1 MQDIRHGDDG
11 TERSIRNIPV
21 GHRRPARS
29 SAVADRPDRALSPD
43 GPAHLP
49 RRRRRSG
56 RFWLFALGV
65 AVLVAIGGVLVS
77 TVFAGAR
84 VTVYPRTETVV
95 LPATLQAQA
104 NAPAG
109 VLPYQTVSVTRSASQ
124 SVPAQSVQKV
134 SRPASGVVTV
144 SNAYSSASQRLIANT
159 RFEAPDGR
167 IYRIRD
173 SVTVPGMKQG
183 VAGTV
188 SATLY
193 ADSPGPAYNKSGG
206 VSFTIP
212 GFKNDPRYAK
222 ITARSEGA
230 LSGGFVGDEP
240 VVAPADLAAAKAA
253 LQKQLDGDVRAA
265 AAQAIPDGF
274 AAVPGSLDIVF
285 ADVTQTIGA
294 DKTAQLTEGATATG
308 IIVRK
313 NDLASAIAHKAVAG
327 YKGEAVLF
335 GDEEQMSFSLSP
347 ATKRNGGGPVT
358 LTLSGSA
365 TLVWQFDPEALK
377 AALAGKDKKEVPA
390 VAKAFEPAV
399 AKMNAAI
406 KPFWQGKL
414 PQDPAKIKVIVGGK

>member
-1 MQDIRHGDDG
+1 M
-11 TERSIRNIPV
+11 V
-21 GHRRPARS
+21 G
-29 SAVADRPDRALSPD
+29 AV
-43 GPAHLP
+43 
-49 RRRRRSG
+49 
-56 RFWLFALGV
+56 F
-65 AVLVAIGGVLVS
+65 GVLLS
-77 TVFAGAR
+77 TVFAGA
-84 VTVYPRTETVV
+84 TITAYPRTETVTV
-95 LPATLQAQA
+95 PATLEAKP
-104 NAPAG
+104 NAPVGTLA
-109 VLPYQTVSVTRSASQ
+109 YQTISVTRSATV
-124 SVPAQSVQKV
+124 SVPASGTKKV
-134 SRPASGVVTV
+134 SRPASGVITI
-144 SNAYSSASQRLIANT
+144 SNSFGAASQRLIANT

-230 LSGGFVGDEP
+230 LSGGFIGDEP
-240 VVAPADLAAAKAA
+240 VVAPADLAAAKAE
-253 LQKQLDGDVRAA
+253 LQKQLDGDVRTA

-399 AKMNAAI
+399 AKMNTTI
-406 KPFWQGKL
+406 KPFWKGML
-414 PQDPAKIKVIVGGK
+414 PQDPSKIKIIVGGK